1 MKKFKEF
8 LSESVNISGDFNG
21 NLYMNSSPEPQQV
34 GEQFSA
40 DVIYQGSIHRIT
52 MTTQNGIPTREE
64 LGEHLQVEYPGA
76 IVQNIYS
83 IGGSTNPYKIT
94 DTKRYHPAKLD
105 WI

>member
-8 LSESVNISGDFNG
+8 LSESVNVSGNFNG
-21 NLYMNSSPEPQQV
+21 NIYMNSSPKPQQV
-34 GEQFSA
+34 GEQFVA
-40 DVIYQGSIHRIT
+40 DVIYQGSIHRIS
-52 MTTQNGIPTREE
+52 MTTKSGIPTRDE

-83 IGGSTNPYKIT
+83 VSGSTSPYEIT
-94 DTKRYHPAKLD
+94 DRKRYHPAKLD